1 MPRRILLPGVTAG
14 GSEPMVVFDSR
25 RVVWRA
31 RRLAIARD
39 VAQIVLLGGVDWLF
53 RTWPSTHIPLLDR
66 TDSLVVLGIVNALTI
81 GHVWMSR
88 AVPRWRAE
96 RIAATWNSRERE
108 RWFGS

>member
-1 MPRRILLPGVTAG
+1 
-14 GSEPMVVFDSR
+14 MVVFDSR

-81 GHVWMSR
+81 GHVWASR
-88 AVPRWRAE
+88 AFPRWRAR
-96 RIAATWNSRERE
+96 RIAATWCSSERSW
-108 RWFGS
+108 WFGS

>member
-1 MPRRILLPGVTAG
+1 
-14 GSEPMVVFDSR
+14 MVVFDSR

-39 VAQIVLLGGVDWLF
+39 VAQIVLVGGVDWLF

-81 GHVWMSR
+81 AHVWMSR

-96 RIAATWNSRERE
+96 RIAATWSLRERE
-108 RWFGS
+108 RWLGS